1 MADYIVFANSV
12 SDCQIA
18 KSVFP
23 DATAFRINLQ
33 SADKTCSQFQSNS
46 KLWLDTGADGL
57 HWSEIRNAAY
67 SANPAYKD
75 FVQKFVGYDRVAD
88 PAFQQRPDKT
98 VVAGFVN
105 AIFNFALKTV
115 PHAEWISV
123 PQLPYVD
130 ASERNKINRALAD
143 ASAAWMLRSRHKA
156 HLILPVILTNQR
168 QLNKKTERN
177 AKVALA
183 ASCLESSGAQGIW
196 VVDSSLN
203 DQDGTSTFEHTRFP
217 GVLNFHEE
225 LSAKIPAQT
234 ITIGGPYWGIN
245 LILWAR
251 GLIRFPG
258 IGAGK
263 SYQYHISGGRLLQGA
278 TRFALSPLRRLV
290 GWSPAVRAWL
300 QENLAKLP
308 KGDTAYSEL
317 LSLERLF
324 QSLQADNQARM
335 QVARFYGDWFKKLET
350 SNPASRALALYQDFS
365 SAFVLGKSLTDL
377 PSSEKVRSPARIAKQ
392 FMVNCL

>member
-12 SDCQIA
+12 TDCQVA
-18 KSVFP
+18 RSVYG
-23 DATAFRINLQ
+23 DSAAFRINLQ

-57 HWSEIRNAAY
+57 HWSDIRSHDY
-67 SANPAYKD
+67 RANPAYKAYI
-75 FVQKFVGYDRVAD
+75 QKFAGYDRIAD
-88 PAFQQRPDKT
+88 PTFQQRPDKS
-98 VVAGFVN
+98 VVVGFVN
-105 AIFNFALKTV
+105 AILNFALKTV

-130 ASERNKINRALAD
+130 TSDRNKINRALAE
-143 ASAAWMLRSRHKA
+143 ASSAWRLKSKHKTR
-156 HLILPVILTNQR
+156 LILPVILTNQR

-177 AKVALA
+177 SKVALA
-183 ASCLESSGAQGIW
+183 ASCLESSGADGIW

-203 DQDGTSTFEHTRFP
+203 DQEGTSTFEHIRFP
-217 GVLNFHEE
+217 GILSFHDELN
-225 LSAKIPAQT
+225 AKLPSET
-234 ITIGGPYWGIN
+234 ITVAGPYWGIN

-251 GLIRFPG
+251 GLVRFPS

-278 TRFALSPLRRLV
+278 TRIAMSPVRRLV
-290 GWSPAVRAWL
+290 GWSPAVRGWL

-308 KGDTAYSEL
+308 KGDAAYSEFV
-317 LSLERLF
+317 SLERNF
-324 QSLQADNQARM
+324 QSFQADGQARM
-335 QVARFYGDWFKKLET
+335 QTARFYRDWIRRLEAST
-350 SNPASRALALYQDFS
+350 SDSRALALYQDFS
-365 SAFVLGKSLTDL
+365 SAFVLGKSLTEL
-377 PSSEKVRSPARIAKQ
+377 PPTENVRSPARIAKQ